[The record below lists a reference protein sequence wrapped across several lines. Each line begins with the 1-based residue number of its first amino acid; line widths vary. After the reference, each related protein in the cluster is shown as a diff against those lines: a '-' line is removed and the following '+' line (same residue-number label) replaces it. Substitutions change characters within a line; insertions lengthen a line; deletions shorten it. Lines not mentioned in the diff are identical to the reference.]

1 MNYVKVTV
9 FWEIM
14 SLKWKIKD
22 NAQTLLLGWNFNIV
36 IIISKISKINKWLN
50 KLSMKRKIIYQG
62 ETRCFLVLFMSEKV
76 PLLQTN
82 QLTLRLLIGCNG
94 WTLKEQNKPNFT
106 TRL

>member
-1 MNYVKVTV
+1 
-9 FWEIM
+9 
-14 SLKWKIKD
+14 
-22 NAQTLLLGWNFNIV
+22 
-36 IIISKISKINKWLN
+36 
-50 KLSMKRKIIYQG
+50 MKRKIIYQG